1 VPIRRPMR
9 NWEATKISYLK
20 GDRSHQLDNLASS
33 LARVRTN
40 IREGDEVGSQIAIA
54 VIEECQHF
62 TEWTITT
69 LNTMQDESD
78 LMLAQELLTLGRQL
92 TRWKLHWQ
100 DLWQDLAKRLEI
112 ATAAEQWSGTM
123 LERSGLLQPEQ
134 R

>member
-1 VPIRRPMR
+1 MR
-9 NWEATKISYLK
+9 NWETTKASYLK
-20 GDRSHQLDNLASS
+20 YDRPHQLGHLASS
-33 LARVRTN
+33 LARVRAN
-40 IREGDEVGSQIAIA
+40 IREEDEVGGQVAIA

-69 LNTMQDESD
+69 LNTMQDEPD

-92 TRWKLHWQ
+92 TKWKLHWH
-100 DLWQDLAKRLEI
+100 DLWQDGDKRLEI

-123 LERSGLLQPEQ
+123 LERSGLLKLEQ

>member
-1 VPIRRPMR
+1 MR
-9 NWEATKISYLK
+9 NWETLKASYLK
-20 GDRSHQLDNLASS
+20 SDRPHQLGHLASS

-40 IREGDEVGSQIAIA
+40 IREEDEIGGQVAIA
-54 VIEECQHF
+54 VIEECQYF

-92 TRWKLHWQ
+92 TQWKLHWR
-100 DLWQDLAKRLEI
+100 DLWQDRSKRLEI
-112 ATAAEQWSGTM
+112 ATIAEQWSSTV

>member
-1 VPIRRPMR
+1 MR
-9 NWEATKISYLK
+9 NWETTKASYLRY
-20 GDRSHQLDNLASS
+20 DRPHQLGHLASS

-40 IREGDEVGSQIAIA
+40 IREEDGVGGQVAIA

-78 LMLAQELLTLGRQL
+78 LILAEELLTLGRQL
-92 TRWKLHWQ
+92 TQWKLHWH
-100 DLWQDLAKRLEI
+100 DLWQNSGKRLETATI
-112 ATAAEQWSGTM
+112 AGQWSDTM
-123 LERSGLLQPEQ
+123 LERSGLLQSEQ

>member
-1 VPIRRPMR
+1 MR

-20 GDRSHQLDNLASS
+20 SDRPHQLGNLASS

-40 IREGDEVGSQIAIA
+40 IRVGDEVGGQVAIA

-62 TEWTITT
+62 TEWTIMT

-112 ATAAEQWSGTM
+112 ATVAEQWSQTM

>member
-1 VPIRRPMR
+1 MR
-9 NWEATKISYLK
+9 NWEITKASYLK
-20 GDRSHQLDNLASS
+20 CDRPHQLGHLASG

-40 IREGDEVGSQIAIA
+40 IREEDEVGGQIAIA

-92 TRWKLHWQ
+92 TGWKLHWH
-100 DLWQDLAKRLEI
+100 DWQDGVKRLEI
-112 ATAAEQWSGTM
+112 ATAAEQWSNAI
-123 LERSGLLQPEQ
+123 LERSGLLQTEL
-134 R
+134 

>member
-1 VPIRRPMR
+1 MR
-9 NWEATKISYLK
+9 NWEAAKISYLK
-20 GDRSHQLDNLASS
+20 GDRPHQLGNLASN

-40 IREGDEVGSQIAIA
+40 IREGDEIGGQIAIA

-92 TRWKLHWQ
+92 TQWKLHWQ

-112 ATAAEQWSGTM
+112 ATAVEQWSKTM